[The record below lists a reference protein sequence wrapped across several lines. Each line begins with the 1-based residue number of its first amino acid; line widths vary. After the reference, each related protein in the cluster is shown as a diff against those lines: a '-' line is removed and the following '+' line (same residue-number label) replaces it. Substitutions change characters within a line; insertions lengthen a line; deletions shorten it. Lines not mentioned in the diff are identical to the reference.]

1 MKFYKENKVN
11 PFASCLP
18 LLLQLP
24 VFMSLFYLLTGDEF
38 RLRSSSPGE
47 QGFLFVTTSPKP
59 AHRPRRW

>member
-24 VFMSLFYLLTGDEF
+24 VFLALFSLLNGNEFQDQVRATGEHGVPV
-38 RLRSSSPGE
+38 RSR
-47 QGFLFVTTSPKP
+47 TSPSRRP
-59 AHRPRRW
+59 ASTW